1 MGRGSPRPLP
11 GPSHLSISG
20 FALGS
25 GFAPNSRALRAPI
38 RALPSI
44 LGRFRPSIKAS
55 PSILGRNLGR
65 FAPSVRALPSIY
77 PLRNFDLVAPLG
89 EGFGRKHGKDKWDW
103 NGYYFHTGTC
113 FFPNLSPGH
122 NYVLGMTL
130 NSSVGLGYDVK
141 SSVPWRLDCGH
152 ACAFGRVDEAVSG
165 GKPSAGKGVVGMLS
179 SNRTFEFVLHFVRC
193 VTVTVS
199 PNQIIII
206 IIIIVNY
213 ANCCRTQHK
222 AATINQVACPN

>member
-55 PSILGRNLGR
+55 PTILGRNLVR
-65 FAPSVRALPSIY
+65 FAPLVRALPSIY

-89 EGFGRKHGKDKWDW
+89 EGFGRKHGTDKWDW
-103 NGYYFHTGTC
+103 NGYYFHSGTRFLPIRALGIIMPTVVEPRTRLQPSIKLHAPIRAFMFSC
-113 FFPNLSPGH
+113 FGTQCL
-122 NYVLGMTL
+122 TL
-130 NSSVGLGYDVK
+130 EG
-141 SSVPWRLDCGH
+141 
-152 ACAFGRVDEAVSG
+152 
-165 GKPSAGKGVVGMLS
+165 
-179 SNRTFEFVLHFVRC
+179 
-193 VTVTVS
+193 
-199 PNQIIII
+199 
-206 IIIIVNY
+206 
-213 ANCCRTQHK
+213 
-222 AATINQVACPN
+222 

>member
-25 GFAPNSRALRAPI
+25 GFAPTSRALRAPI

-44 LGRFRPSIKAS
+44 LGRFRPSIEAS

-89 EGFGRKHGKDKWDW
+89 EGFGRKHGTDKWDW

-113 FFPNLSPGH
+113 FFPIRALGIIICQLFSNPAQGCNHQSSCMPQLEPLCSAALVLNVLPRRDEGSDSLSP
-122 NYVLGMTL
+122 Y
-130 NSSVGLGYDVK
+130 
-141 SSVPWRLDCGH
+141 RLH
-152 ACAFGRVDEAVSG
+152 
-165 GKPSAGKGVVGMLS
+165 
-179 SNRTFEFVLHFVRC
+179 
-193 VTVTVS
+193 VT
-199 PNQIIII
+199 
-206 IIIIVNY
+206 
-213 ANCCRTQHK
+213 
-222 AATINQVACPN
+222 